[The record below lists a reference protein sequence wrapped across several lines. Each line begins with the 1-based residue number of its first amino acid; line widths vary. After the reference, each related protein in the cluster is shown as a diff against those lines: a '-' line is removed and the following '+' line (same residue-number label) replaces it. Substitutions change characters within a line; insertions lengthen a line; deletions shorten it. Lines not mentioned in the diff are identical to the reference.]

1 MSTLA
6 LRGVLVGAVLASLTV
21 ALGCGSSSDLRSDC
35 KRVAMRYA
43 ELVEAQARDNN
54 APMPPISIR
63 DEMIERCLK
72 ANTGKDRRIPVAC
85 VEKATTIA
93 EANACTP

>member
-6 LRGVLVGAVLASLTV
+6 LRRGLIGPLLVGLALAV
-21 ALGCGSSSDLRSDC
+21 GCGGGGDLRSDC

-43 ELVEAQARDNN
+43 ELTEEQARKHN

-72 ANTGKDRRIPVAC
+72 ANTGKERRIPVAC
-85 VEKATTIA
+85 IEKATTIA
-93 EANACTP
+93 EANACKP